1 MATAEEVEQYLDT
14 VLKPYIEYRKK
25 AGLDDSD
32 DDQDNDDRDQ
42 DIDYDQDNDDG
53 DHNIDDHEGG
63 GDDDYDNYND
73 NVQEKR
79 VKGTRDEL

>member
-25 AGLDDSD
+25 AGLDDTD

-42 DIDYDQDNDDG
+42 DID
-53 DHNIDDHEGG
+53 DHEGD

-73 NVQEKR
+73 NVQEQR
-79 VKGTRDEL
+79 VEGSRDEL